1 MRARCAITRRRA
13 GSSKERIVA
22 VIDHVDAA
30 TLVQEA
36 DLGGRRPSG
45 PVARVI
51 AWTCVAWS
59 LLQLWYSSP
68 LPFIVNAFVLNS
80 TEMRSLHLGFGLFL
94 AYLVF
99 PFAKR
104 SPRDRIPTQDWL
116 LAAGAAFCAAYLFL
130 FYREISNRPGEPTML
145 DTVSAIIG
153 MLLLLEATRR
163 VVGPPLAIIAILM
176 LGYAFAG
183 PHMPDVIA
191 HKGISI
197 SKAVSHYWLTT
208 EGVFGVAL
216 GVSASYIFLFVLFG
230 ALLEKAG
237 AGNYFIKV
245 AFSLLG
251 HMRGGP
257 AKAAVVS
264 SGLMGMISGSSVANV
279 VTCGT
284 FTIPLMKRVGYSAEK
299 AGAIEVA
306 AGVDGQIMPPV
317 MGAAAFLMAEYVG
330 VPYSEIVKNAFLPAI
345 ISYIALF
352 YIVHL
357 EACKAGIS
365 GLPRPANFSGW
376 RRLAGVLMTV
386 AGIVVVANVVY
397 YALAWLKPLLGSA
410 ASWVI
415 AGLIAVVYVLLVR
428 QVAAEPDLTIEDP
441 TAPVL
446 ALPPVKQTLL
456 AGLHFLLPVIVLVW
470 ALLVEE
476 LSPGL
481 SAFYAAILLI
491 VILVTQRPL
500 LAFFRRQPVTSMI
513 CRAGFADLM
522 DGLERGARNMI
533 GIAVATAAAGIVVG
547 TVSVTGLGLVMTEFV
562 ETVSAGNIIAMLFL
576 VAFICLVLGM
586 GMPTTASYIVVST
599 LMAPVVV
606 ELGAQAGLIVPLVA
620 IHMFV
625 FYFGLMADVT
635 PPVGLAS
642 FAAAAISRADPI
654 RTGITAFLYS
664 IRTGIL
670 PFMFI
675 FNPQLLLIDI
685 ASWSQLILIV
695 AAAITAM
702 LAFAAGT
709 QGWLL
714 TRNRS
719 YESALLL
726 LVTFTLL
733 RPGFWLDL
741 ALPRYDVLPPQALM
755 QQADTAPPGAGLRV
769 RIAGTTLEGRRVR
782 KSVLLPLAAGDS
794 GAQRIAGAGLRVM
807 ALPTGLQIMSVALHS
822 PADKAGFEQS
832 FMVTGIETER
842 PRPAKEWLFLPAVM
856 ILIFIILAHRRRMAR
871 PTSPRSAR

>member
-1 MRARCAITRRRA
+1 MSAE
-13 GSSKERIVA
+13 S
-22 VIDHVDAA
+22 VDAA
-30 TLVQEA
+30 QKLVQEA
-36 DLGGRRPSG
+36 DLGGRMPSG
-45 PVARVI
+45 WPARVI
-51 AWTCVAWS
+51 AWVCLAWS
-59 LLQLWYSSP
+59 LLQLWYASP
-68 LPFIVNAFVLNS
+68 LPFAFNVFVLNS

-94 AYLVF
+94 AYLAF

-104 SPRDRIPTQDWL
+104 SPRHRIPLQDWV
-116 LAAGAAFCAAYLFL
+116 LALIAAFCGAYLFL
-130 FYREISNRPGEPTML
+130 FYREISTRPGQPTTM
-145 DTVSAIIG
+145 DIVAAVAG
-153 MLLLLEATRR
+153 MILLLEATRR
-163 VVGPPLAIIAILM
+163 VVGPPLAIIALLM

-191 HKGISI
+191 HKGVSLV
-197 SKAVSHYWLTT
+197 KAVSHFWLST

-245 AFSLLG
+245 AFALLG
-251 HMRGGP
+251 HLRGGP

-365 GLPRPANFSGW
+365 GLPSRPGTRPW
-376 RRLAGVLMTV
+376 LRV
-386 AGIVVVANVVY
+386 AGIVMTLAGIVIVGNVVY
-397 YALAWLKPLLGSA
+397 YGLGWLRPVLGGATAFVLLAAIA
-410 ASWVI
+410 A
-415 AGLIAVVYVLLVR
+415 VYVLLVR
-428 QVAAEPDLTIEDP
+428 QVAAEPDLAIDDP
-441 TAPVL
+441 NSPVL
-446 ALPPVKQTLL
+446 LLPALKETLL
-456 AGLHFLLPVIVLVW
+456 SGLHFLLPIVVLVW
-470 ALLVEE
+470 ALLVEK

-481 SAFYAAILLI
+481 SAFYATMLLI
-491 VILVTQRPL
+491 FILVTQRPL
-500 LAFFRRQPVTSMI
+500 IAFFRQQTVSLTVV
-513 CRAGFADLM
+513 RAGVDDLVA
-522 DGLERGARNMI
+522 GLEGGARNMI
-533 GIAVATAAAGIVVG
+533 GIALATAAAGIIVG
-547 TVSVTGLGLVMTEFV
+547 TDSVTGLGLVMTEFV
-562 ETVSAGNIIAMLFL
+562 ETISAGNIMVMLGL
-576 VAFICLVLGM
+576 VAVVCLILGM

-606 ELGAQAGLIVPLVA
+606 ELGAQSGLVVPLVA
-620 IHMFV
+620 VHMFV

-654 RTGITAFLYS
+654 RTGITAFWYS

-675 FNPQLLLIDI
+675 FNPQLLMIGID
-685 ASWSQLILIV
+685 SWWQLVMIVVAAIV
-695 AAAITAM
+695 AM
-702 LAFAAGT
+702 LVFAAAT
-709 QGWLL
+709 QRWFL
-714 TRNRS
+714 TRS
-719 YESALLL
+719 HWYESLALL

-741 ALPRYDVLPPQALM
+741 AVPRYAVQPGQTLLAQAAAAP
-755 QQADTAPPGAGLRV
+755 ADTGLR
-769 RIAGTTLEGRRVR
+769 
-782 KSVLLPLAAGDS
+782 
-794 GAQRIAGAGLRVM
+794 
-807 ALPTGLQIMSVALHS
+807 
-822 PADKAGFEQS
+822 
-832 FMVTGIETER
+832 
-842 PRPAKEWLFLPAVM
+842 
-856 ILIFIILAHRRRMAR
+856 
-871 PTSPRSAR
+871 